1 MGCEYTC
8 VSWDGSVCVSWDG
21 SVRVCRGM
29 GVCVCVVGWG
39 VCRGMGVCVVG
50 WECVSWDGSV
60 CRGMGV
66 CVCRGMG
73 VSKRVYTCRECSC
86 VFVGVQMCC
95 FTCVSACDCD
105 VIRCLCACDQG

>member
-1 MGCEYTC
+1 MCVVGWECVCVVGWERAC
-8 VSWDGSVCVSWDG
+8 VSWDGSV
-21 SVRVCRGM
+21 
-29 GVCVCVVGWG
+29 
-39 VCRGMGVCVVG
+39 
-50 WECVSWDGSV
+50 CVSWDGSV

-73 VSKRVYTCRECSC
+73 VSKRVYTCRECSR